1 VDSGKARRS
10 PVDYREPVRLR
21 RCERGPFHPECLH
34 AQRSHLEGSVSHAG
48 ATTQGLRSQR
58 AASSRFGAG
67 SGNSPPHQI
76 TEQTQH
82 VWRTHPERS
91 YPTQRAG
98 LGLRVHEA
106 GGRLWR
112 KHATKCRRHP
122 TPRVRAATC
131 IQPVIYVLQPLELGD
146 LKHLWAGAPT
156 TPDARHG
163 AMNSWWESRA
173 GHNDP
178 LQSTANTGLTPICPT
193 NDRTL
198 HPHSPVH
205 RSNPE

>member
-1 VDSGKARRS
+1 VDSGSPAKSGRLPRTCTAEAMRTWTVPPGVSARTAVTPGR
-10 PVDYREPVRLR
+10 VGL
-21 RCERGPFHPECLH
+21 
-34 AQRSHLEGSVSHAG
+34 HAG